1 MINNI
6 IKMKKNINNFCI
18 NNTKYDNKLIG
29 INTNKKY
36 IKKDKAYK
44 LKNFI
49 NFKYIKIF
57 DLFVFS
63 NQFKNNNFSLF
74 DEKNLLNKIK
84 LLLLLKK

>member
-6 IKMKKNINNFCI
+6 VKMKKIIKNFWI
-18 NNTKYDNKLIG
+18 SDIKYDNKIRG
-29 INTNKKY
+29 KNTNKKN
-36 IKKDKAYK
+36 IKKEKAYK

-63 NQFKNNNFSLF
+63 NQFKNNNF
-74 DEKNLLNKIK
+74 
-84 LLLLLKK
+84 

>member
-6 IKMKKNINNFCI
+6 VKMKKIIKNFWI
-18 NNTKYDNKLIG
+18 SDIKYDNKIRG
-29 INTNKKY
+29 KNTNKKN
-36 IKKDKAYK
+36 IKKEKAYK

-63 NQFKNNNFSLF
+63 NQFINNNFSLL
-74 DEKNLLNKIK
+74 DEKTFLNKII
-84 LLLLLKK
+84 LLLLKK